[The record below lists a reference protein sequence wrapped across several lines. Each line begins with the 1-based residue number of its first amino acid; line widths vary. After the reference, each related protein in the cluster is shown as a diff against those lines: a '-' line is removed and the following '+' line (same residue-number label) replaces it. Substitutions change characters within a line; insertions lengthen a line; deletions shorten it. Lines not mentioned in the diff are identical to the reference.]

1 MDSLYLVGLAVLAL
15 FAFVLAIILF
25 NFFGLWIRA
34 RIANAPVSLGK
45 MVGMRLRKVPVG
57 FIVDNRITA
66 VKAGL
71 PIASDPL
78 EAHYLAG
85 GSVDQ
90 VVLALI
96 AADKAGISLD
106 FNRACAIDL
115 ATKGTGKTVL
125 EAVRT
130 SINPKVID
138 APSPDMGRAT
148 IDGVAQDGIG
158 VKVKAR
164 VTVRSHLDRFVG
176 GATEETIIARVGE
189 GIVSAIGSAHSY
201 KDVLENPDRIS
212 KTVLAKGLDSNTAFE
227 ILSIDIADVDVGDN
241 IGAKLQTEQAD
252 ADKRVAQ
259 AKAEV
264 RRAAAVA
271 VEQEMRA
278 KTQEMRAK
286 VVEAE
291 ALVPQAMA
299 DAFRSGNLGIM
310 DYVRMKNVQADTSMR
325 ESIAGTEK
333 PPRPIVPRTD
343 IPPRPV
349 APVRPP
355 PIPPARD
362 VLTRR
367 KRQIVEPTKYLA
379 PAPTFE
385 HHETPSAH
393 ELPASNKS
401 PVEPYAIDTESKA
414 KVGRVGTDI
423 ATLLRS
429 PAGLRNAI
437 VLREIFG
444 LPRSLQSLDVVVSA

>member
-1 MDSLYLVGLAVLAL
+1 MESLYFLGVAILAVIAL
-15 FAFVLAIILF
+15 VLAIVLF
-25 NFFGLWIRA
+25 NFFGLWLRA
-34 RIANAPVSLGK
+34 RVANAPVGIGK
-45 MVGMRLRKVPVG
+45 MVAMRLRKVPVG
-57 FIVDNRITA
+57 LIVDNRITA

-71 PIASDPL
+71 DIPSDPL

-85 GSVDQ
+85 GDVSHVI
-90 VVLALI
+90 LALI
-96 AADKAGISLD
+96 AADKSGISLD

-130 SINPKVID
+130 SINPKIID
-138 APSPDMGRAT
+138 VPSAAMGRTT
-148 IDGVAQDGIG
+148 IDGVAKDGIG

-189 GIVSAIGSAHSY
+189 GIVTSIGSADTY

-212 KTVLAKGLDSNTAFE
+212 KLVLQKGLDSGTAFE
-227 ILSIDIADVDVGDN
+227 ILSIDIADVDIGDN

-291 ALVPQAMA
+291 SLVPQAMA

-310 DYVRMKNVQADTSMR
+310 DYVRMKNVQADTTMR
-325 ESIAGTEK
+325 ESIGASEK
-333 PPRPIVPRTD
+333 P
-343 IPPRPV
+343 
-349 APVRPP
+349 
-355 PIPPARD
+355 
-362 VLTRR
+362 
-367 KRQIVEPTKYLA
+367 
-379 PAPTFE
+379 
-385 HHETPSAH
+385 
-393 ELPASNKS
+393 S
-401 PVEPYAIDTESKA
+401 PE
-414 KVGRVGTDI
+414 GT
-423 ATLLRS
+423 
-429 PAGLRNAI
+429 
-437 VLREIFG
+437 
-444 LPRSLQSLDVVVSA
+444 